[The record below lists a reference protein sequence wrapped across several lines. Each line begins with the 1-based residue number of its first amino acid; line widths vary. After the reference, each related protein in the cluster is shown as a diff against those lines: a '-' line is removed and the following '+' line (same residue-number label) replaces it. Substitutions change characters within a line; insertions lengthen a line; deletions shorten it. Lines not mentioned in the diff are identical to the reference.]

1 MESST
6 TRRSKWPPK
15 RTALMA
21 LIVAFGSS
29 FSFGFQLLITN
40 PAQGAFIKFLNA
52 SQHSNNPD
60 DNALPHLENEWS
72 FIVALFFL
80 GSTTGAF
87 FIKPVAERFGRKNGV
102 IVSIITQVFSS
113 ALTITSYWIVNHYLF
128 MVARVLMGIGITI
141 SMGIAAMFVTES
153 SPAYCRG
160 VSSLINGVLLQL
172 SIFIGAIMAMPRILG
187 SEDHWWYLYLF
198 QMIINTAV
206 LCILPMVHESPSYL
220 ASQEVKHHHDI
231 FKGQITAAVKFYHE
245 ISQEEAE
252 QFADALIDTH
262 QHSRAPETIISVW
275 KTPFNRRGTLL
286 GMMVMFAMAMS
297 GITVINAF
305 AFEILMNV
313 GMKQD
318 TAAIANAAICFFS
331 FAGILVS
338 TKIIDHFGRRP
349 LLISTFGFL
358 TLVNVAIISLMFAY
372 SETQNQIVSYFL
384 IGAICVFNF
393 LFAMGPGPLS
403 MFITGE
409 LVPQTCRSASSVW
422 TNAIMAIVR
431 FLTLTF
437 YLPIKNATS
446 EFMAYAIFF
455 IVPMVVAVLVLFF
468 LLPETKGRNVEEIR
482 EEYER
487 KALLQK
493 APETIISVWKTPFN
507 RRGTLLG
514 MMVMFAMAMSGI
526 TVINAFAFEILM
538 NVGMKQDTAA
548 IANAAICFFSFAGI
562 LVSTKIIDHFGRRPL
577 LISTFGFLTLVN
589 VASISLM
596 FAYSETQ
603 NQIVSYFLIGAICVF
618 NFLFAMGPGPLS
630 MFITGELVPQT
641 CRSASSVWT
650 NAIMA
655 IVRFL
660 TLTFYLP
667 IKNATSEFMAYAIF
681 FIVPMVVAVLV
692 LFFLLPETKGR
703 NVEEIREEYE
713 RKALLQK

>member
-1 MESST
+1 MNC
-6 TRRSKWPPK
+6 
-15 RTALMA
+15 
-21 LIVAFGSS
+21 I
-29 FSFGFQLLITN
+29 
-40 PAQGAFIKFLNA
+40 
-52 SQHSNNPD
+52 
-60 DNALPHLENEWS
+60 
-72 FIVALFFL
+72 
-80 GSTTGAF
+80 
-87 FIKPVAERFGRKNGV
+87 
-102 IVSIITQVFSS
+102 
-113 ALTITSYWIVNHYLF
+113 
-128 MVARVLMGIGITI
+128 
-141 SMGIAAMFVTES
+141 S

-187 SEDHWWYLYLF
+187 SVDHWWYLYLV
-198 QMIINTAV
+198 QLIINTAV

-493 APETIISVWKTPFN
+493 
-507 RRGTLLG
+507 
-514 MMVMFAMAMSGI
+514 
-526 TVINAFAFEILM
+526 
-538 NVGMKQDTAA
+538 
-548 IANAAICFFSFAGI
+548 
-562 LVSTKIIDHFGRRPL
+562 
-577 LISTFGFLTLVN
+577 
-589 VASISLM
+589 
-596 FAYSETQ
+596 
-603 NQIVSYFLIGAICVF
+603 
-618 NFLFAMGPGPLS
+618 
-630 MFITGELVPQT
+630 
-641 CRSASSVWT
+641 
-650 NAIMA
+650 
-655 IVRFL
+655 
-660 TLTFYLP
+660 
-667 IKNATSEFMAYAIF
+667 
-681 FIVPMVVAVLV
+681 
-692 LFFLLPETKGR
+692 
-703 NVEEIREEYE
+703 
-713 RKALLQK
+713 